1 MTKFI
6 DKTKESLVK
15 NEIKETKF
23 LKILEFD
30 FSVASVASADPNY
43 PKEYDTIEFIGH
55 DIDYGDVFKAY
66 DSNANEFTLFFGVK
80 GDEFD

>member
-23 LKILEFD
+23 LKMLEFD
-30 FSVASVASADPNY
+30 FSVASADHNDLI
-43 PKEYDTIEFIGH
+43 EYYIIEFIGH

-66 DSNANEFTLFFGVK
+66 DSDPNEFTLFFGVK

>member
-23 LKILEFD
+23 LKMLEFD
-30 FSVASVASADPNY
+30 FSVASAVHNDP
-43 PKEYDTIEFIGH
+43 KGYDLIEFIGH
-55 DIDYGDVFKAY
+55 DIGYGDVFKAY
-66 DSNANEFTLFFGVK
+66 GSNANEFTLFFGVK
-80 GDEFD
+80 GDEFDYY

>member
-15 NEIKETKF
+15 KSKQTVFERYLEEDMTIK
-23 LKILEFD
+23 D
-30 FSVASVASADPNY
+30 NSNGSSVESWG
-43 PKEYDTIEFIGH
+43 TIEFIGS
-55 DIDYGDVFKAY
+55 DLSYGDVFKAY
-66 DSNANEFTLFFGVK
+66 DDDANIFTLFFGTK

>member
-30 FSVASVASADPNY
+30 LSIASADHND

-66 DSNANEFTLFFGVK
+66 DSDANEFTLFFGVK